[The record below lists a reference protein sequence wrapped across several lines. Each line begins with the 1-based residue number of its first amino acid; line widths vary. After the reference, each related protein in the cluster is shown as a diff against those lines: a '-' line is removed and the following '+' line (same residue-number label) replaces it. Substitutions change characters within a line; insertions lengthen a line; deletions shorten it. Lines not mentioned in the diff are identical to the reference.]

1 MRSPGP
7 KQLLVLSA
15 RRALGISLFLYAFYI
30 VAFIVWD
37 MPPLTVRDVLAIL
50 GVVYM
55 GVWLGI
61 GFSTV
66 WPHPNEPGFQRILRT
81 ALLTVPA
88 MGFGIAIYIFLEG
101 AEGQR
106 AYYIMFALGAWLG
119 SHFIREDEEDSEEPS
134 EAPTGPEPTE

>member
-1 MRSPGP
+1 MQSPGP
-7 KQLLVLSA
+7 KQLLLLSV

-30 VAFIVWD
+30 AAYLVWD
-37 MPPLTVRDVLAIL
+37 MPPLTGRDVLAIL
-50 GVVYM
+50 GVVYL

-66 WPHPNEPGFQRILRT
+66 WPYPNERGFQRVLRT
-81 ALLTVPA
+81 VLLTVPA

-119 SHFIREDEEDSEEPS
+119 SNFIRENGDDTEEAGDVPAS
-134 EAPTGPEPTE
+134 AEPTE

>member
-1 MRSPGP
+1 MQSPGRAELA
-7 KQLLVLSA
+7 LLSV

-30 VAFIVWD
+30 VAFFVWD
-37 MPPLTVRDVLAIL
+37 MPPLTGRDVLVIL
-50 GVVYM
+50 GVVFL

-66 WPHPNEPGFQRILRT
+66 WPLPNERGFQRVLRT
-81 ALLTVPA
+81 VLLTIPA
-88 MGFGIAIYIFLEG
+88 LGFGIAIYIFLEG

-119 SHFIREDEEDSEEPS
+119 SLFIRDDESETDDVTDPTPS
-134 EAPTGPEPTE
+134 DPID